1 MGDLSGSEIPP
12 ITHHPARVTAVV
24 LAAGAGRRMGAPK
37 LLLPFRGKPL
47 LEWTLDLV
55 ESLPLERRL
64 IVLGAHADT
73 ILKEIFGLLSSPLT
87 RHPSPTTRHGL
98 PWEVLINP
106 DWEEGIGSSL
116 GLAARHVEGGM
127 LVFLGDMPEV
137 PREAARA
144 VLSLVGDRPVA
155 PSFRGRRG
163 FPIYLPPGLR
173 PQLLGLRGDV
183 GAREL
188 IRGNCEL
195 IPWPDPGVLRDI
207 DTELDLRASLGRNA

>member
-1 MGDLSGSEIPP
+1 
-12 ITHHPARVTAVV
+12 
-24 LAAGAGRRMGAPK
+24 MGAPK

-47 LEWTLDLV
+47 LEWTLELV
-55 ESLPLERRL
+55 ESLPRGRRL
-64 IVLGAHADT
+64 IVLGAHAEE
-73 ILKEIFGLLSSPLT
+73 ILRRLFRCPSSLIRDPSLIT
-87 RHPSPTTRHGL
+87 HHPFRATRHGL
-98 PWEVLINP
+98 PWEVLIN
-106 DWEEGIGSSL
+106 DRWEEGMGSSL
-116 GLAARHVEGGM
+116 RLAARHVEGGM
-127 LVFLGDMPEV
+127 LVFLGGMPEV
-137 PREAARA
+137 PLGAARA
-144 VLSLVGDRPVA
+144 VLSLAGDRPVA

-163 FPIYLPPGLR
+163 FPIYLPPGLQ

>member
-1 MGDLSGSEIPP
+1 
-12 ITHHPARVTAVV
+12 
-24 LAAGAGRRMGAPK
+24 MGALK

-47 LEWTLDLV
+47 LSWTLDLV
-55 ESLPLERRL
+55 EGLPVERRL
-64 IVLGAHADT
+64 IVLGSHADT
-73 ILKEIFGLLSSPLT
+73 ILKEIFGLHSSPLT
-87 RHPSPTTRHGL
+87 RHPSPATRHGL

-106 DWEEGIGSSL
+106 DWEEGMGSSL
-116 GLAARHVEGGM
+116 GLAARHVERGM

-144 VLSLVGDRPVA
+144 VLSLVGDWAVA